1 MFHGVLANNVSHV
14 LQSGVYPFGSYS
26 GDIVYNGN
34 VSIAIRVYR
43 NVDEAV
49 VEVRNSGKGIEP
61 EELEKIFTRFYQVE
75 KSSTVSEASLSAVG

>member
-1 MFHGVLANNVSHV
+1 MTRVRYRKLLVIYFLMLLNITP
-14 LQSGVYPFGSYS
+14 QSGT
-26 GDIVYNGN
+26 
-34 VSIAIRVYR
+34 IAIHVYR

-75 KSSTVSEASLSAVG
+75 KSSTVSEVLASVLL